1 MPRCSQARPWTEKE
15 DPQVFCW
22 VKRCSSSF
30 SFLLTLR
37 FEKKTASGIEGDNIC
52 CRCWQAASECHYYSS
67 SNGSVH
73 VPAIKHCVL
82 LIKARLWLLT
92 EATKEN
98 KLTWNVKI
106 HVGRRGESN
115 EERRGRETVWIGFV
129 MESVSWRMRWNSTE
143 KFSFSPVDCCR
154 RVPSYQPQSHYFPS

>member
-82 LIKARLWLLT
+82 LIKAWLWLLT

-106 HVGRRGESN
+106 HVG
-115 EERRGRETVWIGFV
+115 EEGRV
-129 MESVSWRMRWNSTE
+129 MRKGGDGKQCELASWWNRWAEEWDGTALKNLV
-143 KFSFSPVDCCR
+143 FL
-154 RVPSYQPQSHYFPS
+154 Q